1 VNPAALLPSIRITQT
16 WLLTIVDILLVWYV
30 LYRVILLAKGRRA
43 WPILIGLGIFFL
55 LLLTAE
61 RLGLITLAWILRQFV
76 PLGPVAIV
84 ILFYPEL
91 RDVLERLGRW
101 EFWGGNYVPTKTT
114 ESIETVDN
122 VAAAASMLSARKTG
136 AIILI
141 SRETPL
147 EDVASTGTRLDAN
160 VNSAL
165 LNTIFEHGTPLHDGA
180 VIIHRGRILAAGCT
194 LQISDAPNIGA
205 NVHMR
210 HRAAIGASE
219 QSDAI
224 VVVVSEETGTIS
236 IAESGRLVR
245 GLSQDALRV
254 RLMER
259 LGIQRPPTR
268 KPWSR
273 NGKGVAR

>member
-1 VNPAALLPSIRITQT
+1 MNPPDLIPSIRITQT
-16 WLLTIVDILLVWYV
+16 WFLAIVDIFVVWYV

-55 LLLTAE
+55 LLLMSE
-61 RLGLITLAWILRQFV
+61 RIGLATLAWILRQFV

-101 EFWGGNYVPTKTT
+101 EFWGGNYAPTRTT
-114 ESIETVDN
+114 ESMDTIENV
-122 VAAAASMLSARKTG
+122 VAAASLLSVRKTG
-136 AIILI
+136 AIIMI
-141 SRETPL
+141 ARETPL
-147 EDVASTGTRLDAN
+147 EDVASTGTRLDSN
-160 VNSAL
+160 VTSAL
-165 LNTIFEHGTPLHDGA
+165 LNTIFEPGTPLHDGA
-180 VIIHRGRILAAGCT
+180 VIIYRGRILAAGCT
-194 LQISDAPNIGA
+194 LQISDTPNIGA

-236 IAESGRLVR
+236 MADSGRLIR
-245 GLSQDALRV
+245 GLSSDTLRT

-259 LGIQRPPTR
+259 LGLQKAPSR
-268 KPWSR
+268 KPWII
-273 NGKGVAR
+273 GKKASS